1 VRRTDCE
8 GEAFVSGIR
17 RREFVILLGGSA
29 AAAWP
34 GAVRAQQGERTRR
47 IGVLAPLSETDAE
60 GQARI
65 AALRKGLQDLG
76 WTEGRNIQI
85 DYRTTAGDPVRAD
98 AFAAELVALKPD
110 VIVVA
115 AVSESLSALQRETR
129 TIPIVFTQIH
139 DPVASG
145 FVASLARPGG
155 NVTGFSMF
163 DATTG
168 AKWLELLTQIA
179 PGVTRAGIIYD
190 PGSPSSK
197 DLLPAI
203 ESGATTLGL
212 RLSHFAV
219 RNGADIERAVSEFAA
234 KANGGLIVLPGSV
247 IVIHRELIVA
257 LEARHRLPAVH
268 ALRYFVALGGLASY
282 GVNNIDQ
289 YRQAASYVH
298 RILKGERPADLPVQ
312 AATKFELLINLKT
325 AKALGL
331 EVPPSLLALA
341 DEVIE

>member
-1 VRRTDCE
+1 MK
-8 GEAFVSGIR
+8 
-17 RREFVILLGGSA
+17 RREFIALLGG

-34 GAVRAQQGERTRR
+34 MAARAQQAERVRR
-47 IGVLAPLSETDAE
+47 IGVLGPLPETDAE

-65 AALRKGLQDLG
+65 SALRKGLQDLG

-85 DYRTTAGDPVRAD
+85 DYRATAGDPARTH

-115 AVSESLSALQRETR
+115 AVSESLFALQRETR

-155 NVTGFSMF
+155 NLTGFSMF

-168 AKWLELLTQIA
+168 AKWLELLRQIA

-203 ESGATTLGL
+203 EAGARSLGL

-219 RNGADIERAVSEFAA
+219 RSAAEIERAVGEFAA
-234 KANGGLIVLPGSV
+234 
-247 IVIHRELIVA
+247 E
-257 LEARHRLPAVH
+257 
-268 ALRYFVALGGLASY
+268 
-282 GVNNIDQ
+282 Q
-289 YRQAASYVH
+289 TAA
-298 RILKGERPADLPVQ
+298 
-312 AATKFELLINLKT
+312 
-325 AKALGL
+325 
-331 EVPPSLLALA
+331 
-341 DEVIE
+341 